1 MAAERI
7 SFPSAGLK
15 LNGYIHKPAGMKP
28 GEKRPA
34 FMVLH
39 GFGSNCTSSNSVL
52 PAEMLSDWGYV
63 ALRFDFRGCG
73 ESEGKRANTICLEQV
88 EDVKNAVSF
97 LETRPEIDGKR
108 VAVVGSSFG
117 AAVAV
122 YAGGIDKRIAAVI
135 SSGGWGDGES
145 KFRKQHESPEAWQR
159 FTDMMARGKAAKA
172 KGETIMVPRFD
183 IVPIPEHLRG
193 HLAQNSIMEFTF
205 DTVDS
210 MFNFRANEVVAQI
223 APRPLLLLH
232 ASKDSVTPTEQSLRL
247 FEHAG
252 KSSTDLHLL
261 PDVDHFMF
269 SLENPRVIAIIRAWL
284 EKFLP
289 AAAR

>member
-1 MAAERI
+1 MPAERI
-7 SFPSAGLK
+7 SFQSAGLK
-15 LNGYIHKPAGMKP
+15 LNGYIHKPVGMKP

-39 GFGSNCTSSNSVL
+39 GFGSNCTSSNCML
-52 PAEMLSDWGYV
+52 PTELLADWGYV

-88 EDVKNAVSF
+88 EDTRNAVTF
-97 LETRPEIDGKR
+97 LETRPEVDPKR

-122 YAGGIDKRIAAVI
+122 YAGGVEPRIAAVI
-135 SSGGWGDGES
+135 SSGGWGDGET
-145 KFRKQHESPEAWQR
+145 KFRKQHESTEAWGR
-159 FTDMMARGKAAKA
+159 FTDMMARGRAAKA
-172 KGETIMVPRFD
+172 KGETIMVPRYE
-183 IVPIPEHLRG
+183 IVPIPEHLRT
-193 HLAQNSIMEFTF
+193 HLAKNSIMEFTF
-205 DTVDS
+205 DTVES
-210 MFNFRANEVVAQI
+210 MYDFRANDVVGQI

-252 KSSTDLHLL
+252 KGSTDLHLM

-269 SLENPRVIAIIRAWL
+269 SQENPRVIAIIRAWL
-284 EKFLP
+284 DKFFSVE
-289 AAAR
+289 AR